1 MGRHR
6 PPRPAPRRTRSTRLL
21 AVGLLVGVVA
31 ALTAT
36 LIGTAPGASA
46 ATHPGGHLDGAAQ
59 RASGLISV
67 RGWAL
72 DPLHPSASVRV
83 DIVVDGHLVKRV
95 LANATRGDVNRALH
109 IHGRHG
115 FVAAIAHQPR
125 AKTISVYARAAV
137 SGRPAAL
144 IAVAY
149 LNGYRPPTASP
160 GTRVVNEAKKYVGR
174 SPYVDGGVTPRGFDC
189 SGYTQYVY
197 AHAGVPKLP
206 RTAEQQRRAMR
217 LVSAAHARPGD
228 LVFYLSGGSAYHVAI
243 YAGHGMQYAAAT
255 PHDGL
260 RYQSVWSSAVQ
271 YRTNWH

>member
-1 MGRHR
+1 V
-6 PPRPAPRRTRSTRLL
+6 L
-21 AVGLLVGVVA
+21 A
-31 ALTAT
+31 ALTAA

-46 ATHPGGHLDGAAQ
+46 ATHPGGHIDGATQ

-67 RGWAL
+67 RGWAF

-83 DIVVDGHLVKRV
+83 DIVVDGHPVKRV
-95 LANATRGDVNRALH
+95 LADASRSDVDRALH
-109 IHGRHG
+109 IRGRHG
-115 FVAAIAHQPR
+115 FVAAIAHLPR
-125 AKTISVYARAAV
+125 AKTVSVYARAAV

-149 LNGYRPPTASP
+149 LNGYRPPTAAP
-160 GTRVVNEAKKYVGR
+160 GTRIVNEAKKYVGR

-197 AHAGVPKLP
+197 AHAGAPTLP

-217 LVSAAHARPGD
+217 LISAPHARPGD

-260 RYQSVWSSAVQ
+260 RYQPVWSAAVQ